1 MRGLIQSGK
10 VAAMAATDER
20 READRDRMEQMAE
33 LRWGDGEL
41 KSSTC
46 LLRNFSLRGLYL
58 HAGESLREELSD
70 GAAVSCKFHLPA
82 DLPSVGGL
90 PVVCRGTVVRMEA
103 VTDEPRTLGVA
114 VQVDS
119 ILFV

>member
-1 MRGLIQSGK
+1 MHGLMQGGTST
-10 VAAMAATDER
+10 AMAAADER
-20 READRDRMEQMAE
+20 READRDRMEKMAE
-33 LRWGDGEL
+33 LRWGDQEL
-41 KSSTC
+41 KSTTC

-90 PVVCRGTVVRMEA
+90 PVVCRGIVIRMEA
-103 VTDEPRTLGVA
+103 AKDEPQTMGVA